1 MSEQQNEV
9 ERLRARVAELEAQV
23 AETEVP
29 PPSREKHARRS
40 AWWAVSSAI
49 LITLACVLAP
59 LSVASVWASTQISD
73 TDAYVETVSPLA
85 DDPAVQ
91 TAIANKVTA
100 VIFEN
105 LDVKGLTDEAL
116 AALAQQPNVPPRV
129 ADALPTLAVPI
140 TNGVESFTRT
150 QVNKFFASD
159 AFPRIWDQVNR
170 VAHQQVTKLLEGNQ
184 GGAVSAQGDTIT
196 LNLGPIIAQVKD
208 RLVAQGFGLANNIPV
223 VDQSFVLVQSDAIT
237 SAQSFYRLLN
247 TLGAWLPFVALALF
261 AGGVVLARD
270 RRRALLKGA
279 LGVTGAMIVL
289 GVGLAIARTWYV
301 GATPANILTEAAAGN
316 VFDTL
321 VRFLRTG
328 LRALAIL
335 GLVVALA
342 AFLTGPATA
351 AVRTRSAL
359 EGGIGS
365 LRGSAEAAGWQTGR
379 FGTWTYAHK
388 RALQISAVVA
398 GGLVL
403 MFWTQPTGWVVVW
416 TALVVVLAL
425 AVIEFLGR
433 PPLQPAPVAE
443 GVAAGEAETPAFPR
457 QMPRT
462 PAEAP
467 PTVQQAAEE
476 TSQASRKETEPH
488 V

>member
-23 AETEVP
+23 TAAEGAP
-29 PPSREKHARRS
+29 PPPGKPARRS

-59 LSVASVWASTQISD
+59 LSVTSVWASTQVSD

-91 TAIANKVTA
+91 TAIANKVTT

-105 LDVKGLTDEAL
+105 LDVKGFTDDAL

-150 QVNKFFASD
+150 EVNKFFASP
-159 AFPRIWDQVNR
+159 AFPKIWDQVNR
-170 VAHQQVTKLLEGNQ
+170 VAHEQVTKLLEGNQ
-184 GGAVSAQGDTIT
+184 GGAVSAQDNTIT
-196 LNLGPIIAQVKD
+196 LNLGPIIAQVKE

-223 VDQSFVLVQSDAIT
+223 VNQSFVLVQSDAIT

-247 TLGAWLPFVALALF
+247 TLGAWLPFIALALF

-301 GATPANILTEAAAGN
+301 GSTPANILTEQAAGS

-335 GLVVALA
+335 GLVAALA
-342 AFLTGPATA
+342 AFLTGPSTA
-351 AVRTRSAL
+351 AVRTRSTL
-359 EGGIGS
+359 GGGIGS

-433 PPLQPAPVAE
+433 PPMQQVPVA
-443 GVAAGEAETPAFPR
+443 GGAPSAASQPPAFPR

-462 PAEAP
+462 PADAP
-467 PTVQQAAEE
+467 SAPQAAEE
-476 TSQASRKETEPH
+476 TSELPRKETEPH

>member
-23 AETEVP
+23 TAAAEAP
-29 PPSREKHARRS
+29 PPPGKPARRS

-59 LSVASVWASTQISD
+59 LSVTSVWASTQVSD
-73 TDAYVETVSPLA
+73 TDAYVETVAPLA

-91 TAIANKVTA
+91 AAIANKVTT

-105 LDVKGLTDEAL
+105 LDVKGFTDDAL

-150 QVNKFFASD
+150 EVNKFFASP
-159 AFPRIWDQVNR
+159 AFPKIWDQVNR
-170 VAHQQVTKLLEGNQ
+170 VAHEQVTKLLEGNQ
-184 GGAVSAQGDTIT
+184 GGAVSAQDNTIT
-196 LNLGPIIAQVKD
+196 LNLGPIIAQVKE

-223 VDQSFVLVQSDAIT
+223 VNQSFVLVQSDAIT

-247 TLGAWLPFVALALF
+247 TLGAWLPFIALALF

-301 GATPANILTEAAAGN
+301 GSTPANILTEQAAGS

-335 GLVVALA
+335 GLVAALA
-342 AFLTGPATA
+342 AFLTGPSTA
-351 AVRTRSAL
+351 AVRTRSTL
-359 EGGIGS
+359 GGGIGS

-398 GGLVL
+398 GGLIL

-416 TALVVVLAL
+416 TALAVVLAL

-433 PPLQPAPVAE
+433 PPMQPVP
-443 GVAAGEAETPAFPR
+443 VAAGAPSAATQPPAFPR
-457 QMPRT
+457 QVPRT
-462 PAEAP
+462 PADAP
-467 PTVQQAAEE
+467 PAPQAAEE
-476 TSQASRKETEPH
+476 TSEVPQKEAEPH